1 MVFFHSYVS
10 LPEGNKYQTLLRY
23 PTEGAAQDTCRR
35 AAPWGRSPPPKKEPR
50 TEDVRSAW
58 LAVFLGKFELYVW
71 LFAYDELWW
80 CKYDICESCIY
91 IWWIMMIYADM
102 TYVKA
107 PCEKLWKYLL
117 SSAHISLDLD
127 RDDWDRLRPSPS
139 PTWLPRHG
147 QAVDAFQSALQKTLG
162 VGRIILFSW
171 CNKSLSYLITILY
184 ITLHKYAILYS
195 ILASNYQWPV
205 LDSQWLSAGFSMP
218 ACQTHAPCNLFNEW
232 SSSSIPLA
240 TLLHASTILQSIAK
254 LEQMIKPFLHFI
266 WGIHLLLGGFLD
278 FEVTVI

>member
-1 MVFFHSYVS
+1 MLVYQRVTNIKHFWDTRPKGRRRILV
-10 LPEGNKYQTLLRY
+10 EGRLL
-23 PTEGAAQDTCRR
+23 GAEAHLRK
-35 AAPWGRSPPPKKEPR
+35 RSPVPKMFDLHDLLFSWGSLNY
-50 TEDVRSAW
+50 TFD
-58 LAVFLGKFELYVW
+58 FLHMMNYDDANMTYVKV
-71 LFAYDELWW
+71 AY
-80 CKYDICESCIY
+80 IY